1 MIRFRR
7 NGPKAV
13 KGKEGG
19 GGELNLIG
27 PFIQFSPFNG
37 AICLQC
43 AMFDNC
49 FVSREIHTVRRKCII
64 IMLYL
69 CLINIRIFI

>member
-19 GGELNLIG
+19 VGELNLIG

-64 IMLYL
+64 MLYL